1 LYCVKRRLSCQQAL
15 INRFRPSLRG
25 TTSRFSPSQSR
36 PLSGSQPSTCP
47 FDNNNNIQTMSSTSQ
62 SRQASS
68 RELPALRQGRRG
80 RNFGALLTSS
90 DAADPPAALTSSPAR
105 ESKAKQAA
113 RLQSSKQPTKST
125 QPRKRDAP
133 PHQAEASISTAPE
146 TEDSGQT
153 QLADSDRLTQ
163 LSAPGNVSQGQSQI
177 KPSVT
182 PATPPAES
190 GETCLICA
198 QSIKYFALGSCSH
211 RTCHVCALRMRALYK
226 KRECALCKTELND
239 VIFTADPAASFSSYD
254 LSGIQ
259 FKDPHLSIYCETFEQ
274 LEELLAYLKF
284 NCPHPECSSVLS
296 NWKDLKSHAR
306 TAHHGL
312 SLCDL
317 CCTNKKVFAHE
328 HTLFTAKGLTMHMNK
343 GSVGVGKGLRRS
355 HLMTDDDTSKATDQD
370 DADGFQGHPRCGFCS
385 VYYYDDDQLYQHCR
399 DKHEQCFICVR
410 NGVGRWQYYLDY
422 KHLES
427 HFRDDH
433 YLCRQTNC
441 LQSRFVVFE
450 TALELQTHQIE
461 AHGAEMGMRAV
472 KDARKL
478 ETNFVYTRS
487 QEQHSQTHTNRPAN
501 REQRAGRGIA
511 VMDIP
516 PISGEGS
523 TTLSNANRIV
533 PGLAP
538 NSERSNSRRPH
549 KGKSKSAPT
558 DETEGPNLE
567 PSSSTL
573 HSTNQGESSSSNQ
586 REVERHAVLMQR
598 VAAAVKGA
606 EAKTISFKAAVRTYR
621 NNEMAASHFLDTLC
635 NIFDH
640 RFETIGPILSN
651 LLDILDIGDDRK
663 GQLLEKWLDLKLDQ
677 TQYPYLAGNSSN
689 GNPVGVNTN
698 FHSSSSL
705 SGLGFLQA
713 SSWVRQQPSYS
724 KLLEKTSRHQ
734 NRQVPGLVP
743 KNLKSGGKTTA
754 TPWASGSSN
763 TTPVNNVA
771 LNAPRPTPTKSAS
784 SAGTSAN
791 AQNVHFPSLPTKPGP
806 SKPSWKPN
814 GGRQDG
820 GTTAPHQWITSTND
834 RATTSNNQSSAPGN
848 KKPKKVVLYSNSR

>member
-1 LYCVKRRLSCQQAL
+1 
-15 INRFRPSLRG
+15 
-25 TTSRFSPSQSR
+25 
-36 PLSGSQPSTCP
+36 
-47 FDNNNNIQTMSSTSQ
+47 MSSTSQ
-62 SRQASS
+62 SH
-68 RELPALRQGRRG
+68 ELPALRKGRRG

-90 DAADPPAALTSSPAR
+90 DAADPPASLTSSSR

-125 QPRKRDAP
+125 KPRERDTP
-133 PHQAEASISTAPE
+133 PHQAQASINIKTE
-146 TEDSGQT
+146 TEDSDQT

-163 LSAPGNVSQGQSQI
+163 LSAPDTDSQAQSQI
-177 KPSVT
+177 KQSVT
-182 PATPPAES
+182 PATPPADS

-198 QSIKYFALGSCSH
+198 QSIKYFALGCCSH
-211 RTCHVCALRMRALYK
+211 RTCHVCAIRMRALYK

-239 VIFTADPAASFSSYD
+239 VILTTDSEASFSSYD
-254 LSGIQ
+254 LMGMR

-296 NWKDLKSHAR
+296 NWKDLKVHTR

-317 CCTNKKVFAHE
+317 CCSNKKVFAHE
-328 HTLFTAKGLTMHMNK
+328 HTLFTVKGLTMHMNQ
-343 GSVGVGKGLRRS
+343 GSVGAGKGLRRS
-355 HLMTDDDTSKATDQD
+355 HLMADDSATDQD

-461 AHGAEMGMRAV
+461 VHGAEMGMRAI

-478 ETNFVYTRS
+478 ETNFVYTRG
-487 QEQHSQTHTNRPAN
+487 QEQHSQTQTHRPAN
-501 REQRAGRGIA
+501 REQRAGRGIT

-538 NSERSNSRRPH
+538 NSERSNSRKPH

-573 HSTNQGESSSSNQ
+573 QCTNQGESSSSNKNDI
-586 REVERHAVLMQR
+586 ERHAVLMQR
-598 VAAAVKGA
+598 VAAAVKGV
-606 EAKTISFKAAVRTYR
+606 EGKIISFKAAVRTYR
-621 NNEMAASHFLDTLC
+621 NNEMAASDFLDTIC

-640 RFETIGPILSN
+640 RPESIGPILSN
-651 LLDILDIGDDRK
+651 LLDLLDIGDDRK

-677 TQYPYLAGNSSN
+677 TQYPSLAGNSSK
-689 GNPVGVNTN
+689 GNPVGVNTI
-698 FHSSSSL
+698 FHPSSTL
-705 SGLGFLQA
+705 SGLGSLQA
-713 SSWVRQQPSYS
+713 SSWVRQQPQYS
-724 KLLEKTSRHQ
+724 KLLEKSSRHM

-743 KNLKSGGKTTA
+743 RKLKSGGNAT

-763 TTPVNNVA
+763 PTPTAVNNVS
-771 LNAPRPTPTKSAS
+771 LNAPRPTATKSTS
-784 SAGTSAN
+784 SAATSAN
-791 AQNVHFPSLPTKPGP
+791 AQNVHFPSLPTKPGT
-806 SKPSWKPN
+806 SKTSCKP
-814 GGRQDG
+814 DG